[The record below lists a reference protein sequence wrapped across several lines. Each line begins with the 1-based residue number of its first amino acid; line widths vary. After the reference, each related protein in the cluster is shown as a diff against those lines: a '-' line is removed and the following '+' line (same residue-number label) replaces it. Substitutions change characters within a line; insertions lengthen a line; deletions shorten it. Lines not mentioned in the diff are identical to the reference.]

1 MWNNKYFW
9 YRVIYK
15 FYIVLTSAGD
25 IDNGLSQ
32 LGDIKKAIINFKSQL
47 KMKAIL
53 ALLLFAFAYS
63 LPNPVYMIKDCF
75 EKLYDVKSND
85 VLQRSVTNKLLNW
98 KADEFYTKV
107 NNVDPTLKQKIEECF
122 EQTSKKYQRQRI
134 IVPQN

>member
-1 MWNNKYFW
+1 M
-9 YRVIYK
+9 
-15 FYIVLTSAGD
+15 TSAGD

-53 ALLLFAFAYS
+53 VLLLLAFAYSLPNPVYMIKDLAFAYS

-85 VLQRSVTNKLLNW
+85 ALQWSVTNELLNW
-98 KADEFYTKV
+98 KVDEFYAKV
-107 NNVDPTLKQKIEECF
+107 DKVDPTLKQKIEECF
-122 EQTSKKYQRQRI
+122 EETSKKYQKQRI
-134 IVPQN
+134 RPPQN

>member
-25 IDNGLSQ
+25 IDKGLSQ
-32 LGDIKKAIINFKSQL
+32 LDDIKKAIINFKSQL

-53 ALLLFAFAYS
+53 VLLLLAFAYS

-75 EKLYDVKSND
+75 EKLYNVKSND
-85 VLQRSVTNKLLNW
+85 VLQWSVTNELLN
-98 KADEFYTKV
+98 
-107 NNVDPTLKQKIEECF
+107 
-122 EQTSKKYQRQRI
+122 
-134 IVPQN
+134 

>member
-1 MWNNKYFW
+1 MISSY
-9 YRVIYK
+9 I
-15 FYIVLTSAGD
+15 IVLPIAGD

-53 ALLLFAFAYS
+53 VLWLLAFAYS

-85 VLQRSVTNKLLNW
+85 VLQWNVTNELLNW
-98 KADEFYTKV
+98 KVDEFYAKV
-107 NNVDPTLKQKIEECF
+107 NNVDPTLKQKIEECV

-134 IVPQN
+134 KVPQN

>member
-1 MWNNKYFW
+1 M
-9 YRVIYK
+9 
-15 FYIVLTSAGD
+15 TSAGD

-53 ALLLFAFAYS
+53 VLLFLAFAYS

-75 EKLYDVKSND
+75 EKLYDAKSND
-85 VLQRSVTNKLLNW
+85 VLKWSVTNELLNW
-98 KADEFYTKV
+98 KADEFYAKV
-107 NNVDPTLKQKIEECF
+107 NNVDPTLKQKIEECV

-134 IVPQN
+134 KIPQN